1 LLSIINKDQKQNIID
16 EPAAPSHHTLT
27 SNENYIK
34 KTEEPES

>member
-1 LLSIINKDQKQNIID
+1 MLSKINKDQKENIID

-27 SNENYIK
+27 SDDNYIK

>member
-1 LLSIINKDQKQNIID
+1 LLSKINKDKKKNIID